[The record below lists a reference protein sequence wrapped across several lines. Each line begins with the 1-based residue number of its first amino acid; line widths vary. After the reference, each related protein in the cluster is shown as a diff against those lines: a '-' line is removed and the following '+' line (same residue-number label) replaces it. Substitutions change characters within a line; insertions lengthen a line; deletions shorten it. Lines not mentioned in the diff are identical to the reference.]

1 MNPRQMAIIKSANN
15 NENNEIYTYTYTP
28 MNKVKTV
35 QKNKV
40 QQISLAD
47 KGNKKLYFP
56 VKNKTN

>member
-1 MNPRQMAIIKSANN
+1 
-15 NENNEIYTYTYTP
+15 

-56 VKNKTN
+56 VKNKTNESTNWETKLKQGAKGEIKQ